1 MAEYRLEFEADS
13 LGAEN
18 SIKRLR
24 AEINKV
30 TKEFEKAEIGSDE
43 FVDAARQIS
52 NVKKEYHDAR
62 NAVVNIDRAYRDLN
76 KAVEANFAIHTKA
89 VGAASKYHKDLLQIA
104 EDSFRQ
110 EDRLRKQNFQ
120 AEQDDWDRRLKV
132 AVAAKNKIAAQEKAI
147 MDFRAGMGARGAI
160 PNVASPIRGGIEYG
174 PAYGSAGSPAYLE
187 EVAKAAKKAQQEL
200 DDAAKAPGPIA
211 PPAKLFSLTR

>member
-52 NVKKEYHDAR
+52 NVKKEYNDAR

-160 PNVASPIRGGIEYG
+160 PNVASPFAAESNMG
-174 PAYGSAGSPAYLE
+174 PPMEAQA
-187 EVAKAAKKAQQEL
+187 VRHIWKKLRRPQKKHSKNWTMQQKQREPL
-200 DDAAKAPGPIA
+200 LHPL
-211 PPAKLFSLTR
+211 KLFSLTR